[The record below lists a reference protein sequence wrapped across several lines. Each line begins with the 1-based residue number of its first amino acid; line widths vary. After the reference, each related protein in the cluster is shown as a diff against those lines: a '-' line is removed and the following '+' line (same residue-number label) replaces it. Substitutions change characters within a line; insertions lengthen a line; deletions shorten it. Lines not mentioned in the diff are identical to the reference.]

1 MADPIEAELLDYEE
15 PNDEVAEVA
24 AKKEKEAK
32 GNYVGVHSI
41 GFRDFLLKPELMH
54 AISDCGFEHP
64 SQVQQECIQKALL
77 GTDIICQGKSGMGKT
92 AVFVITVLQQLDPAP
107 GEISCIVVAPTRELV
122 FQIAQEFKR
131 FTRYMPDV
139 ETVALYGGIPKQ
151 ENISTLKDKKPRIV
165 VATPGRLK
173 DLMKDKQPYFDTS
186 KVRFFVTDECDKVF
200 EKEDMKKDVEDVF
213 RQLPKEK
220 QVLLF
225 SATMPEK
232 MKEICRSFTKKAEE
246 VFVDDD
252 KKLTL
257 HGLQQY
263 YVKLTENEKNRKL
276 VEILENYKFNQVVIF
291 VDKCQ
296 RAKTLTS
303 LLNECGHATIAIHSS
318 MTQTERI
325 RCFNEF
331 KQFKHRILVA
341 TDVIARG
348 IDVERVNIVVNYD
361 MPPETDT
368 YLHRVGRA
376 GRFGTKGLAI
386 TFVATED
393 DQKMQLEI
401 QNRFELK
408 IEELPAQIAADT
420 YMNA

>member
-1 MADPIEAELLDYEE
+1 MADPIEAELLDYEDG
-15 PNDEVAEVA
+15 NDDVAEVA

-64 SQVQQECIQKALL
+64 SQVQQECIPKALL

-92 AVFVITVLQQLDPAP
+92 AVFVIAVLQQLDQSP
-107 GEISCIVVAPTRELV
+107 GEISCIVIAPTRELV
-122 FQIAQEFKR
+122 YQIAQEFKR

-139 ETVALYGGIPKQ
+139 ETVALYGGISKQ

-173 DLMKDKQPYFDTS
+173 DLMKDKQSYFDTS

-213 RQLPKEK
+213 KQLPKEK

-225 SATMPEK
+225 SATMPEP

-276 VEILENYKFNQVVIF
+276 VDILENYKFNQVVIF

-361 MPPETDT
+361 MPKSTDT

-386 TFVATED
+386 TFVATEE
-393 DQKMQLEI
+393 DQKMQQEI

-408 IEELPAQIAADT
+408 IEELPQSIAADT